1 MGKKLSEKMKSII
14 TDLRTIG
21 NTDEEIAAILKIET
35 SVVSDY
41 KGIKFNNLEGDKDE
55 MIRLYRDG
63 WSTTKIG
70 EKLGWSCVT
79 VQKVLKKEIPDEYR
93 AIKKIDNDTDA
104 AIKQMLANGCS
115 YKEICEKLDV
125 SVTAIN
131 KRNKNVKSIKR
142 LSKDETLKIAYL
154 IYVDKKK
161 FADIAMLFDLHITT
175 VYRIRDK
182 IEKAGGYEK
191 WLESRK

>member
-1 MGKKLSEKMKSII
+1 MTKRLSENTKKLI
-14 TDLRTIG
+14 TQLRSVG
-21 NTDEEIAAILKIET
+21 NSDEAIAMILKI
-35 SVVSDY
+35 DLDA
-41 KGIKFNNLEGDKDE
+41 IKSFRSLSLLDPYDDKEE
-55 MIRLYRDG
+55 MIKLYRQG
-63 WSTTKIG
+63 LSTTKIG
-70 EKLGWSCVT
+70 EKLGWSRGT
-79 VQKVLKKEIPDEYR
+79 VQNLLKKEIPDEYR
-93 AIKKIDNDTDA
+93 TQKKINDDTDV

-191 WLESRK
+191 WLESQK